1 MKINNLSEI
10 SLTID
15 YFLRY
20 TYKRSIKNSK
30 SDEFLESFDLSR
42 ERILFLRFVDPR
54 LIKKGLIWVEI
65 ESSLI

>member
-10 SLTID
+10 SLIID

-20 TYKRSIKNSK
+20 TYKGSIKNSK

>member
-20 TYKRSIKNSK
+20 TYKESTKNSK

-42 ERILFLRFVDPR
+42 ERILFLRFVDSR

>member
-10 SLTID
+10 SLIID

-20 TYKRSIKNSK
+20 TYKGSTKNSK
-30 SDEFLESFDLSR
+30 CDEFLESFDLSR

-54 LIKKGLIWVEI
+54 LIKKGLI
-65 ESSLI
+65 